1 MRTLCLALTLLAAAH
16 ADAQTRTRPEPPT
29 RRPGSEPATPEE
41 APEFF
46 GEPVVSKRVAFV
58 IDVSGSMATALNGPP
73 SMRASALR
81 RGTRRPRPGVETRLD
96 RVKTELLAVIEALP
110 PEAKFNV
117 HWFSTAVGTWR
128 SELATASADSK
139 AEATRAVQGLAADGA
154 TNLYDA
160 LARALSD
167 REVDTVYLLSDGQP
181 NRGRCTAPRQIVD
194 AVRTQLRGR
203 KVTIHT
209 VSVGPRLGL
218 LEALA
223 KQSGGRYRPH

>member
-1 MRTLCLALTLLAAAH
+1 MRTLCLALTLLAAVH
-16 ADAQTRTRPEPPT
+16 ADAQTRTRPEPPN
-29 RRPGSEPATPEE
+29 RGPGSEPAAPEE
-41 APEFF
+41 VPEFF

-73 SMRASALR
+73 SLRASAMR
-81 RGTRRPRPGVETRLD
+81 RGKRRPRPGVETRLD

-128 SELATASADSK
+128 SELTAASADSK
-139 AEATRAVQGLAADGA
+139 AQAKLRVQALAPDGA

-160 LARALSD
+160 LAGALSD

-181 NRGRCTAPRQIVD
+181 NRGRYTATRQIL
-194 AVRTQLRGR
+194 AGVRAQLGGR

-218 LEALA
+218 LESLA
-223 KQSGGRYRPH
+223 KQFGGRYRPH